1 MIRWLILAMMLAAPA
16 AAEQV
21 VSGLSRDQVAIT
33 ANFDGSDILIYGAV
47 KREEPIPATSALEV
61 IVTVEGPLRPVIVR
75 RKARR
80 FGIWIN
86 TASVTVDSAP
96 SFYEVATTGP
106 LFDILSHTEDLR
118 HTISLARMIRSVG
131 APSDVPDTQAF
142 SDALM
147 RIRDERGD
155 YRLSEGGVEL
165 AQETLFRADI
175 DLPANLTEGNYT
187 TRIFLLRNKQVI
199 DVGTETIR
207 VKKVGLERLFYGL
220 ANSEP
225 TLYGLLA
232 LIIAGVA
239 GWAASTAFRFI
250 RS

>member
-1 MIRWLILAMMLAAPA
+1 MMRWVILALALATPA
-16 AAEQV
+16 TGEQV

-33 ANFDGSDILIYGAV
+33 ANFNGSDILIYGAV
-47 KREEPIPATSALEV
+47 KRDEPIPATGPLEV
-61 IVTVEGPLRPVIVR
+61 IVTVEGPLRPITVR
-75 RKARR
+75 RKSRR

-96 SFYEVATTGP
+96 SFYEVATTRP
-106 LFDILSHTEDLR
+106 LYDILSYTEDLR

-131 APSDVPDTQAF
+131 APSDVKDSQAF

-147 RIRDERGD
+147 RIRDDRGD
-155 YRLSEGGVEL
+155 YRLSEGGVQL

-225 TLYGLLA
+225 ALYGLLA
-232 LIIAGVA
+232 LIIAGAA